1 MFRRHP
7 IAPREPVSG
16 AKRLSSRPATRP
28 RLHAFGV
35 ESAMTPDTADID
47 TGAGGGSGKP
57 VRYVY
62 LAGPEV
68 FLPEPIAA
76 GVEKKARIAAMSRA
90 ADWPFELAGL
100 YPLDNEIPDFRPD
113 FDTGIRIYRANIA
126 LMDRAYAV
134 VANMVRF
141 RGPSMDVGTAF
152 EMGYMLGLGKPVFAY
167 YDAVPFYG
175 REEAPGLYVDRVRA
189 HCSVSAPDAR
199 VDAGGHAIDDFEMAD
214 NLMMIG
220 ALESGAGAIAGNFD
234 QAVMQVARSL
244 LKPKAGDSHP
254 RREGSFRPTR

>member
-1 MFRRHP
+1 MKADALDVD
-7 IAPREPVSG
+7 IG
-16 AKRLSSRPATRP
+16 T
-28 RLHAFGV
+28 
-35 ESAMTPDTADID
+35 DADID
-47 TGAGGGSGKP
+47 IDVGTDADSGKP
-57 VRYVY
+57 VYYVY

-76 GVEKKARIAAMSRA
+76 GVAKKARIAALSRA

-113 FDTGIRIYRANIA
+113 FDTGMRIYRANIE

-134 VANMVRF
+134 AANMVRF

-152 EMGYMLGLGKPVFAY
+152 EMGYMRGLGKPVFAY
-167 YDAVPFYG
+167 YDAAPFYG
-175 REEAPGLYVDRVRA
+175 REEAPGLYVERVRT
-189 HCSVSAPDAR
+189 HCSVSEHDPR
-199 VDAGGHAIDDFEMAD
+199 VDADGLTVDDFGMAD

-220 ALESGAGAIAGNFD
+220 ALESGAGAVAGDFD
-234 QAVMQVARSL
+234 QAVMQVAQSL

-254 RREGSFRPTR
+254 RREGSLHV